1 MTAETLI
8 SPMPTYGQATNLLE
22 HREALARRAAWRLE
36 DASPQTIIRWAV
48 RSFGSR
54 FADERR
60 AGERFAQWA
69 ARSDEEALR

>member
-36 DASPQTIIRWAV
+36 DASPQTIIKWAV
-48 RSFGSR
+48 LLMGRNSVR
-54 FADERR
+54 PCTRPRMTACR
-60 AGERFAQWA
+60 
-69 ARSDEEALR
+69 